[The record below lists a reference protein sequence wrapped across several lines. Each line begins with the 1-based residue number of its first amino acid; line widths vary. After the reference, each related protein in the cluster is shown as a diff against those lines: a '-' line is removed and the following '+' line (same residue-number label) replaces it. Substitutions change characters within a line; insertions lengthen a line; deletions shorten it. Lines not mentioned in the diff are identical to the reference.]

1 MKIMICGSG
10 TMGRGIALVSI
21 LSGHSAILFDKN
33 QEALNQAK
41 AFIDAQLKKSL
52 EKGNIKKNNL
62 MITPISVYLP
72 VN

>member
-52 EKGNIKKNNL
+52 EKVNIKKEQFDDYSNQCVF
-62 MITPISVYLP
+62 TG
-72 VN
+72 